1 MNADDIGTHYRRLL
15 AEHGDS
21 PQAVQYSCIQ
31 SQERRFELLA
41 DIGDLR
47 YKRILDF
54 GCGTGQL
61 GSYLERNGIEIEY
74 FGTDIVQE
82 FLTLCRSK
90 FPKGHFEEFS
100 RLSQMNFDYI
110 FIGGVFNNKMANN
123 QAFYQETIRKL
134 FPMCR
139 LGISFN
145 MMSAYVDYQDSALF
159 YEYPENVFGFIK
171 RDITPFVTLRND
183 YEVKPG
189 VVPFDFTVYAYRGG
203 Q

>member
-1 MNADDIGTHYRRLL
+1 MNTDDIGTHYRRLL

-47 YKRILDF
+47 NTRILDF

-90 FPKGHFEEFS
+90 FPKGHFEDFS
-100 RLSQMNFDYI
+100 HLSHMKFDYI

-189 VVPFDFTVYAYRGG
+189 VVPFDFTVYAYRSG

>member
-1 MNADDIGTHYRRLL
+1 MNTDDIGTHYRRLL

-47 YKRILDF
+47 NKRILDF

-90 FPKGHFEEFS
+90 FPKGRFEEFS

-189 VVPFDFTVYAYRGG
+189 VVPFDFTVYAYRSG

>member
-1 MNADDIGTHYRRLL
+1 MNTDDIGTHYRRLL

-61 GSYLERNGIEIEY
+61 GSYLKRNGIEIEY
-74 FGTDIVQE
+74 FGTDIVPE